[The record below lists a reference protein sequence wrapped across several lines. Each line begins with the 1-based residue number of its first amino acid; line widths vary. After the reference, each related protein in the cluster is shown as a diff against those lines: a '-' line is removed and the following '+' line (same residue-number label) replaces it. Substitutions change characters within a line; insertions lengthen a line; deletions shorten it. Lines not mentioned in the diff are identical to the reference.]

1 MEDNDED
8 EGVEG
13 ALVNYKSRPY
23 QLDCISE
30 VLDDGPIHTYCW
42 CQYILGLKFPT
53 PQIAIERTGT
63 APPGNSRIGA
73 SKKVAVRCILPI
85 SS

>member
-13 ALVNYKSRPY
+13 ALVNSKAGPY

-30 VLDDGPIHTYCW
+30 ALADGPSRPYSW
-42 CQYILGLKFPT
+42 CQNIAGLKFP
-53 PQIAIERTGT
+53 PPHT
-63 APPGNSRIGA
+63 A
-73 SKKVAVRCILPI
+73 V
-85 SS
+85 